1 MKSRLDY
8 KSKRIA
14 IIVVIAIIL
23 FAIASIST
31 YFFIKGNADTQ
42 AAKLDNMAA
51 NEQNSAQ
58 EQRTE
63 GTTATPQS
71 EANQTETTEQVN
83 NDQETEET
91 TQQINTQTTNVGV
104 NPQTTTTDTGVQEN
118 ITTRTETQVVENTNI
133 LLGFTQQALKMDV
146 NAVSNL
152 NGNMPN
158 IKKEIVAVTKTNLN
172 GILNGDEITYEIKIT
187 NESTDILEQ
196 INASAVIPEGTE
208 LVEGSISDEGVVE
221 NGKIIWKIDV
231 DQEKTIYFT
240 VKVLATEGIISAN
253 AVIEGKETEVVQ
265 TPILKATLAVDKTE
279 VSKNETL
286 TYTVSIENTA
296 NISAQMKVEAVIP
309 ENTQLETEGLNV
321 KDKTISW
328 DKTLAA
334 LEKAEYSYTVKVN
347 KYEKDYNI
355 ENAVKVNGFET
366 NKVSSRII
374 DIIPPEIIVKEE
386 SIGKDPYFSE
396 VSFKLH
402 DDNLVDKIIIN
413 GTERDLSDNAWSDAN
428 YQNIKDLLHEGEN
441 TIVLVDVAGNK
452 TEKKFIMDWTA
463 PEIIVKEESIG
474 KDPYFSEVSFKLHDN
489 NLVDKIIING
499 TERDLSDNAWS
510 DANYQNI
517 KDLLHEGEN
526 TIVLVDVAGNKTEKK
541 FTMDWTAPTITVKEE
556 SKGKDPY
563 FSEVSFKLYDN
574 NLVDKIII
582 NGTERDLSDNAW
594 SDANYQNIKDLLHE
608 GKNTIVLVDVA
619 GNKTEKKFIMD
630 WTAPEIIVK
639 EESIGKDPYFSEVS
653 FKLHDDNLVDKII
666 INGTERDLNDNA
678 WSDANYQNIKDL
690 LHEGENTIVLVDV
703 AGNKT
708 EKKFTIDWTAP
719 EIIVKEESKGKD
731 PYFSE
736 VSFKLY
742 DNNKVDKYL
751 VNNKEFDVGDA
762 KWSDANYATF
772 KSALKEGEN
781 TIILV
786 DVAGNKVEKKFII
799 DWTPA
804 TITVKEES
812 KGKDPYFS
820 EVSFKLYDNNK
831 VDKYLI
837 NDKEFDVGDAKWGDA
852 NYATFESVLKEGE
865 NTIVLIDIAGNR
877 TEKKFIMDW
886 TAPTIKINGEKEITL
901 EAGSDTYKE
910 LGATVIDNFDATIDN
925 LQPDLIHYYTYNKET
940 EKYTFSTKVD
950 CVDTS
955 KVGLYKVSYTYTD
968 VAENKGV
975 NADNK
980 NSTSVIRFVYVV
992 DTTAPVIKLNGEKEI
1007 TLEAGIDTYR
1017 ELGATVTDNVDA
1029 TIDNLQPD
1037 LIHYYIYNNE
1047 TGKYVFSTKVDCVDT
1062 SKVGLYKVSYTYTDE
1077 AGNKGVNA
1085 DNKNSTSIIRFV
1097 YVVDTTAPTI
1107 ELNGDKNIT
1116 LEAGIDTYEEKGAT
1130 VRDNVDATIDNL
1142 QPAYINYSVDGKF
1155 VGEVDAVDTTK
1166 VGTYK
1171 VVYEYTD
1178 AAGNKGVDASD
1189 TRHEYVIRVVTVQDT
1204 TVPTIELNGDK
1215 NITLEAGI
1223 DTYEEKGATV
1233 RDNVDATIDNLQPAY
1248 INYSVDGKFVG
1259 EVDAVDTTKVGTYKV
1274 VYEYT
1279 DAAGNKGVDASDTR
1293 HEYVIR
1299 IVTVQ
1304 DTTKPLLK
1312 LNGDKKITLEAGI
1325 DTYEELGTTMIDNVD
1340 PVITNLQ
1347 PAYINYSVDGRFV
1360 GKVDAVETT
1369 KVGTYK
1375 VVYEYTDAAGNKG
1388 IDALDLRHEYVM
1400 RTVIVQDT
1408 IAPTATVEYS
1418 TTELTNRAVM
1428 VTLTASEP
1436 ITLDESAGTWIDKGN
1451 NVYQKS
1457 YPVNNEQE
1465 IKFKDLAGNE
1475 GSVTVKITNID
1486 KVAPTATVEYS
1497 TTEITNK
1504 LFVTVKFS
1512 EKINEET
1519 LPQGFYAVDG
1529 EENTYKKAY
1538 YSNKD
1543 YSFTVKDLAG
1553 NEGLVN
1559 FTITNIDR
1567 VAPTAEVSFDT
1578 TEPTNKLFVTV
1589 KFSEKIN
1596 EETLPQGF
1604 YAVDGEEN
1612 TYKKAY
1618 YSNKDYSF
1626 TVKDLAGN
1634 EGLVNFTITNI
1645 DRVAPTAEVS
1655 FDTTEP
1661 TNKLFVTVKFS
1672 EKINEE
1678 TLPQGF
1684 YAVDGEE
1691 NTYKKAY
1698 YSNKEYS
1705 FTVKD
1710 IAGNEGNVMFEIT
1723 NIQ

>member
-574 NLVDKIII
+574 N
-582 NGTERDLSDNAW
+582 
-594 SDANYQNIKDLLHE
+594 
-608 GKNTIVLVDVA
+608 
-619 GNKTEKKFIMD
+619 
-630 WTAPEIIVK
+630 
-639 EESIGKDPYFSEVS
+639 
-653 FKLHDDNLVDKII
+653 
-666 INGTERDLNDNA
+666 
-678 WSDANYQNIKDL
+678 
-690 LHEGENTIVLVDV
+690 
-703 AGNKT
+703 
-708 EKKFTIDWTAP
+708 
-719 EIIVKEESKGKD
+719 
-731 PYFSE
+731 
-736 VSFKLY
+736 
-742 DNNKVDKYL
+742 KVDKYL
-751 VNNKEFDVGDA
+751 VNDKEFDVGDA

-781 TIILV
+781 IIVLV
-786 DVAGNKVEKKFII
+786 DIAGNRTEKKFII

-852 NYATFESVLKEGE
+852 NYATFELVLKEGE

-968 VAENKGV
+968 VAGNKGV

-1007 TLEAGIDTYR
+1007 TLEAGIDTYG

-1155 VGEVDAVDTTK
+1155 VGKVDAVDTTK

-1178 AAGNKGVDASD
+1178 
-1189 TRHEYVIRVVTVQDT
+1189 T
-1204 TVPTIELNGDK
+1204 
-1215 NITLEAGI
+1215 
-1223 DTYEEKGATV
+1223 
-1233 RDNVDATIDNLQPAY
+1233 
-1248 INYSVDGKFVG
+1248 
-1259 EVDAVDTTKVGTYKV
+1259 
-1274 VYEYT
+1274 
-1279 DAAGNKGVDASDTR
+1279 AGNKGVDASDTR

-1347 PAYINYSVDGRFV
+1347 PAYINYSVDGKFV
-1360 GKVDAVETT
+1360 GKVDAVDTT

-1418 TTELTNRAVM
+1418 TTEITNRAVM

-1486 KVAPTATVEYS
+1486 KVAPTATVEYT
-1497 TTEITNK
+1497 TTELTNRAVMVTLTASESITLDESAGTWLDKGNNIYQKSYPTNK
-1504 LFVTVKFS
+1504 EQEIKF
-1512 EKINEET
+1512 
-1519 LPQGFYAVDG
+1519 
-1529 EENTYKKAY
+1529 
-1538 YSNKD
+1538 
-1543 YSFTVKDLAG
+1543 KDLAG
-1553 NEGLVN
+1553 NEGSV
-1559 FTITNIDR
+1559 TVKITNIDKT
-1567 VAPTAEVSFDT
+1567 APTATVEYST
-1578 TEPTNKLFVTV
+1578 TEPTNGAVIVTLKASEAIKLDESAGTWLDKGNNIYQKSYPANNEQEI
-1589 KFSEKIN
+1589 KF
-1596 EETLPQGF
+1596 
-1604 YAVDGEEN
+1604 
-1612 TYKKAY
+1612 
-1618 YSNKDYSF
+1618 
-1626 TVKDLAGN
+1626 KDLAGN
-1634 EGLVNFTITNI
+1634 EGSVTVRITNI
-1645 DRVAPTAEVS
+1645 DKTAPTATIEYS
-1655 FDTTEP
+1655 TTEP
-1661 TNKLFVTVKFS
+1661 TNGAVIVTLKASEAIKLDESAGTWLDKGNNIYQKS
-1672 EKINEE
+1672 Y
-1678 TLPQGF
+1678 P
-1684 YAVDGEE
+1684 A
-1691 NTYKKAY
+1691 
-1698 YSNKEYS
+1698 NKEQEIK
-1705 FTVKD
+1705 FKD
-1710 IAGNEGNVMFEIT
+1710 LAGNEGSIVVKVT